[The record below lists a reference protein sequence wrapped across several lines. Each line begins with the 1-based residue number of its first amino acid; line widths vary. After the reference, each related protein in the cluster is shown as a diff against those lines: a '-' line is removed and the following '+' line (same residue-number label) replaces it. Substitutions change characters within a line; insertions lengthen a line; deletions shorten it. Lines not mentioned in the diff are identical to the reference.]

1 MSEAGKEPSLQR
13 HLVRGSAWSI
23 GLRWSARL
31 LGLISTV
38 ILARLLTPADY
49 GIVAIAGLIVGSLEI
64 FAQTGQY
71 GAIVRHPN
79 PTREHYDSV
88 WTVSLLLGFGLGVM
102 ILAMT
107 PLTTAY
113 FHEPRAKLVVEIL
126 ALRTMMS
133 GLQNVGTMNFGR
145 NLNFRRQFYF
155 RVIPELIAFVVT
167 IGFAIALRNYWAL
180 VIGIISQSVAT
191 IVLSYLMDP
200 HRPRLCFTKIG
211 EIWSFSIWTLFKN
224 LGTYVNNQIDKLAVG
239 GFAGAAAMGRYDVAR
254 DVATS
259 PSQELIN
266 PVVATLMPVMAKVQ
280 NDPEKRRE
288 LYLSTLSWSA
298 LICTSTGIG
307 VALVAEDMADL
318 VLGPKWHDVW
328 PLMPWFALSWG
339 VVGLTSGISSV
350 LLALGHAYAS
360 ARLQWTRNVGF
371 ALTIFPVAYVFRD
384 LQVIVMTRFFVTL
397 IVSPTMFYV
406 LSRALNVPMRDFAI
420 ALWRPMAA
428 GAVMAAAVLMLNAGL
443 PFRGPPRLFLDIA
456 LGASAYAGALMLLW
470 TLNGRPAGP
479 ESAAWEL
486 ARIRLAP
493 LRRRPA

>member
-1 MSEAGKEPSLQR
+1 MPEVGKEPSLER

-288 LYLSTLSWSA
+288 LYLSTLAWSA

-371 ALTIFPVAYVFRD
+371 ALTIFPVAYFLHD
-384 LQVIVMTRFFVTL
+384 LQAIVMTRFFVTL
-397 IVSPTMFYV
+397 AVSPTMFYV
-406 LSRALNVPMRDFAI
+406 LSRALDVPMRDFAI
-420 ALWRPMAA
+420 ALWRPMTA
-428 GAVMAAAVLMLNAGL
+428 GAVMAAAVVMLNAGL

-456 LGASAYAGALMLLW
+456 MGASTYGAALMLLW
-470 TLNGRPAGP
+470 ALNGRPAGP

-486 ARIRLAP
+486 ARTRFAP
-493 LRRRPA
+493 LRGRPA

>member
-1 MSEAGKEPSLQR
+1 MSETRKEPSLQR

-88 WTVSLLLGFGLGVM
+88 WTVSLLLGLGLGVM

-155 RVIPELIAFVVT
+155 RVIPELISFVVT

-180 VIGIISQSVAT
+180 VIGIMSQSVAT
-191 IVLSYLMDP
+191 IVLSYIMDP
-200 HRPRLCFTKIG
+200 HRPRICFTKVG

-224 LGTYVNNQIDKLAVG
+224 LGTYVNNQIDKVAVG

-288 LYLSTLSWSA
+288 LYLSTLAWSA
-298 LICTSTGIG
+298 LICTSTSIG

-339 VVGLTSGISSV
+339 IVGLTSGVSSV

-371 ALTIFPVAYVFRD
+371 ALTIFPVAYIFRD
-384 LQVIVMTRFFVTL
+384 LQAIVMTRFFVTL
-397 IVSPTMFYV
+397 AVSPTMFYA
-406 LSRALNVPMRDFAI
+406 LSRVLDVPMRDFAI

-456 LGASAYAGALMLLW
+456 LGASTYGAALMLLW
-470 TLNGRPAGP
+470 VLNGRPAGP

-486 ARIRLAP
+486 ARTRLAP
-493 LRRRPA
+493 LRGRPA

>member
-1 MSEAGKEPSLQR
+1 
-13 HLVRGSAWSI
+13 
-23 GLRWSARL
+23 
-31 LGLISTV
+31 
-38 ILARLLTPADY
+38 
-49 GIVAIAGLIVGSLEI
+49 
-64 FAQTGQY
+64 
-71 GAIVRHPN
+71 
-79 PTREHYDSV
+79 
-88 WTVSLLLGFGLGVM
+88 M

-113 FHEPRAKLVVEIL
+113 FHEPRAKLVVEIP

-486 ARIRLAP
+486 ACARLAP

>member
-1 MSEAGKEPSLQR
+1 M
-13 HLVRGSAWSI
+13 
-23 GLRWSARL
+23 

-71 GAIVRHPN
+71 GAIIRHPN

-113 FHEPRAKLVVEIL
+113 FHEPRAKPVVEIL

-155 RVIPELIAFVVT
+155 RVIPELISFVVT
-167 IGFAIALRNYWAL
+167 IGFAFALRNYWAL
-180 VIGIISQSVAT
+180 VIGIMTQSVAT
-191 IVLSYLMDP
+191 IVLSYLMEP
-200 HRPRLCFTKIG
+200 HRPRICFSKIR

-224 LGTYVNNQIDKLAVG
+224 LGAYVNNQIDKVAVG

-254 DVATS
+254 DVAIS

-266 PVVATLMPVMAKVQ
+266 PIVATLMPVMAKVQ
-280 NDPEKRRE
+280 NDREKRRE

-298 LICTSTGIG
+298 PG
-307 VALVAEDMADL
+307 
-318 VLGPKWHDVW
+318 
-328 PLMPWFALSWG
+328 
-339 VVGLTSGISSV
+339 
-350 LLALGHAYAS
+350 
-360 ARLQWTRNVGF
+360 
-371 ALTIFPVAYVFRD
+371 
-384 LQVIVMTRFFVTL
+384 RF
-397 IVSPTMFYV
+397 
-406 LSRALNVPMRDFAI
+406 
-420 ALWRPMAA
+420 
-428 GAVMAAAVLMLNAGL
+428 
-443 PFRGPPRLFLDIA
+443 
-456 LGASAYAGALMLLW
+456 
-470 TLNGRPAGP
+470 
-479 ESAAWEL
+479 
-486 ARIRLAP
+486 
-493 LRRRPA
+493 

>member
-1 MSEAGKEPSLQR
+1 MSEARKEPSLQR
-13 HLVRGSAWSI
+13 HLVHGSAWSI
-23 GLRWSARL
+23 GLRWSARM

-88 WTVSLLLGFGLGVM
+88 WTVSLLLGLGLGVM

-155 RVIPELIAFVVT
+155 RVIPEFVAFVVT

-180 VIGIISQSVAT
+180 VIGIMCQSATT
-191 IVLSYLMDP
+191 IVLSYLMEP
-200 HRPRLCFTKIG
+200 HRPRICFSKVR
-211 EIWSFSIWTLFKN
+211 EIWSFSIWTLVKN
-224 LGTYVNNQIDKLAVG
+224 LGTYVNSQIDKVAVG

-254 DVATS
+254 DVAVS

-266 PVVATLMPVMAKVQ
+266 PIVATLMPVMARVQ
-280 NDPEKRRE
+280 FDPEKRRD
-288 LYLSTLSWSA
+288 LYLTTLSWSA
-298 LICTSTGIG
+298 LICTSTSVG

-339 VVGLTSGISSV
+339 IVGLTSGISSV

-371 ALTIFPVAYVFRD
+371 ALTIFPVAYIFQD
-384 LQVIVMTRFFVTL
+384 LQAIVMTRFFVTL
-397 IVSPTMFYV
+397 VVSPTMFYA
-406 LSRALNVPMRDFAI
+406 LSRALDVPLRDFAV
-420 ALWRPMAA
+420 ALWRPMMA
-428 GAVMAAAVLMLNAGL
+428 GAVMAAVVLALNAGL
-443 PFRGPPRLFLDIA
+443 PFHGPPRLFLDIVT
-456 LGASAYAGALMLLW
+456 GAMAYGATLMVLW
-470 TLNGRPAGP
+470 TRNGRPAGP
-479 ESAAWEL
+479 ERVVWDL